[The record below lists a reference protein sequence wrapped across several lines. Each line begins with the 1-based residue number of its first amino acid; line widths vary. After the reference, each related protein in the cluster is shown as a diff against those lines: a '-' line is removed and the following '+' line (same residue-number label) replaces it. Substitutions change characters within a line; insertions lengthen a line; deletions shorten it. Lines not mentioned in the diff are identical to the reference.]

1 MAPTDHPFPRPARPG
16 PFPCY
21 RCPNRLPSTLLSP
34 RIPATAARQ
43 ASPSGLGS
51 GHIYLGVI
59 VVPLRWRREAHG
71 GAAVPR
77 HRREV
82 AQQLAAGGHA
92 GSTPRADS
100 STAAPPEPS
109 GATSSPDW
117 LPVVKT
123 GAEVPL
129 AADRTAA
136 MDARET
142 EAAMS

>member
-1 MAPTDHPFPRPARPG
+1 MESDEV
-16 PFPCY
+16 
-21 RCPNRLPSTLLSP
+21 
-34 RIPATAARQ
+34 TALRQ
-43 ASPSGLGS
+43 ENAF
-51 GHIYLGVI
+51 
-59 VVPLRWRREAHG
+59 LR
-71 GAAVPR
+71 
-77 HRREV
+77 
-82 AQQLAAGGHA
+82 QQI
-92 GSTPRADS
+92 ADS